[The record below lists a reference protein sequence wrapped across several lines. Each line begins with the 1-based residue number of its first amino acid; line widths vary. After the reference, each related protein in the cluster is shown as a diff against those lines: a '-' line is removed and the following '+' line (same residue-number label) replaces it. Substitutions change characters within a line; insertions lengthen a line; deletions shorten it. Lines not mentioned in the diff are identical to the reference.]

1 MAAPTLETDGTI
13 LRITSGTSGDPVTL
27 NDVWDWDDGGG
38 SSGGDGDIPIDGGG
52 TEKVSAYLTEHV
64 ADGVYQVHKAIR
76 IGNGSDASYFCSVN
90 EAWYFD
96 DGISFPDVR
105 NFATLQSGRMEGD
118 YGVDG
123 SYWNFG
129 LSVDTTIMSGQ
140 TTATL
145 KLYNTHLRS
154 RTRKVLT
161 LASGTVDFNKVV
173 YSALGRSITFASSL
187 QSLSINGY
195 YTVHSNY
202 GISIDK
208 EPTVCEDVHGHW
220 CHYGAF
226 STTSVT
232 LTNPRFTEIFLNSI
246 VVLNAATLT
255 QVDAKEAV
263 NTPFLLS
270 AGSVAVD
277 SYSVNI
283 HVNDADGANLALVT
297 VVADSFGNIVS
308 ADAGSTF
315 YRCIVDHTSGVFAD
329 DLAAGKWEL
338 TTAANAALAGV
349 AGGAGTG
356 AWVTGIAYVKLAHEF
371 SVATD
376 ANGDIAEQ
384 TLTRK
389 QWVGTSE
396 ALLSYAPYK
405 FGFVKAGYQ
414 SLTLENIE
422 IDAATVW
429 TQELQD
435 ISSGASTGPIDQQW
449 IR

>member
-64 ADGVYQVHKAIR
+64 ADGVYQVHKGIQ
-76 IGNGSDASYFCSVN
+76 IGNGVTSTYFQSLGESVH
-90 EAWYFD
+90 FD
-96 DGISFPDVR
+96 TG
-105 NFATLQSGRMEGD
+105 
-118 YGVDG
+118 YGVDV
-123 SYWNFG
+123 
-129 LSVDTTIMSGQ
+129 SVTATTIVLRLSRWSLATPNGQIKYIRGTNTVIDRSIIENRGGCDDIRIYGCTVQDAILSGPSGGRSGRFTIGNN
-140 TTATL
+140 TTLTNVIVTNSGNVNL
-145 KLYNTHLRS
+145 DGS
-154 RTRKVLT
+154 PSVLT
-161 LASGTVDFNKVV
+161 LNSKNNTWGVYTYNFSVTV
-173 YSALGRSITFASSL
+173 SSV
-187 QSLSINGY
+187 SFVDIVTADVWVNGA
-195 YTVHSNY
+195 TGHIILIDSDDPTTILHSN
-202 GISIDK
+202 
-208 EPTVCEDVHGHW
+208 
-220 CHYGAF
+220 AAN
-226 STTSVT
+226 TT
-232 LTNPRFTEIFLNSI
+232 I
-246 VVLNAATLT
+246 
-255 QVDAKEAV
+255 AKK
-263 NTPFLLS
+263 T
-270 AGSVAVD
+270 
-277 SYSVNI
+277 VNI
-283 HVNDADGANLALVT
+283 HVNDKNGANLAAVT